1 MNRSM
6 FNKVLKLLALVMVFG
21 FVAGCSKKTPETTAS
36 HDEYGSCTLIVTEI
50 YDECMANNDIQGAND
65 VLETY
70 TYLLAFCC
78 GAVNYDD
85 VKNRDYNNI
94 QYDVGDLQL
103 AVAAYND
110 FNEESAMDVEVDW
123 ICRFNSC
130 TQEQH
135 DAIDAY
141 VEWFHKG
148 QNVTSDGLI
157 RDYRREFD
165 SEYTELKRLYS
176 ITGAPAYD
184 NLTPAQFKEV
194 QNYMKDPDYQVD
206 TTVWE

>member
-1 MNRSM
+1 MKSFT
-6 FNKVLKLLALVMVFG
+6 FNKVLKLFALVLVFG
-21 FVAGCSKKTPETTAS
+21 FVVGCGKKTQEATAS
-36 HDEYGSCTLIVTEI
+36 HAEYGSCTLIVTEI
-50 YDECMANNDIQGAND
+50 YDECMANNDTQGAKD

-94 QYDVGDLQL
+94 QYDIGDLQL
-103 AVAAYND
+103 AVATY
-110 FNEESAMDVEVDW
+110 NEESGMDVEVDW
-123 ICRFNSC
+123 ICQFNSC

-148 QNVTSDGLI
+148 QSATLI
-157 RDYRREFD
+157 RDYRSEFD
-165 SEYTELKRLYS
+165 SKYTEIKRLYD
-176 ITGAPAYD
+176 INGAPAYD

-194 QNYMKDPDYQVD
+194 QNYMKDPNYQID
-206 TTVWE
+206 TTLWE

>member
-1 MNRSM
+1 MNKSM
-6 FNKVLKLLALVMVFG
+6 FNKIIKLFALVMVFG
-21 FVAGCSKKTPETTAS
+21 LVAGCGKKTPETTAP

-50 YDECMANNDIQGAND
+50 YDECIANNDTQGAKD

-70 TYLLAFCC
+70 TYLLAFYC

-94 QYDVGDLQL
+94 QYDIGDLQL
-103 AVAAYND
+103 AVAVY
-110 FNEESAMDVEVDW
+110 NEESSMDVEVDW
-123 ICRFNSC
+123 ICQFNSC

-148 QNVTSDGLI
+148 QSVTLI
-157 RDYRREFD
+157 SDYRSEFD
-165 SEYTELKRLYS
+165 SEYSELKKMYG

-194 QNYMKDPDYQVD
+194 QNYMKDPNYQID
-206 TTVWE
+206 TTLWE